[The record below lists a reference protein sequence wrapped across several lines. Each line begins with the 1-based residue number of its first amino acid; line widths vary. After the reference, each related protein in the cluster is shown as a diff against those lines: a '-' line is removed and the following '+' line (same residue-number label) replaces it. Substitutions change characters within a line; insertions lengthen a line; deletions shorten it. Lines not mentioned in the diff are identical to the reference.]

1 MTDTIATGFD
11 GAVLVR
17 LAREE
22 IESWL
27 SLDESAVARGRAERA
42 YGGVPSRAV
51 HRTTSA
57 SDRSNAG
64 SVNSV
69 RDGTRS
75 EPASRSIADSV
86 DSVRDGTHDSVK
98 VKASGA
104 LVDSVRDGTHRGQND
119 QAAETAKNACGV
131 DVETDAETGDREA
144 KDVELMRLYPR
155 LAEPG
160 ATFVSLHK
168 GTELRGC
175 IGSLVAHQS
184 LLGDVRR
191 NAFMAAFS
199 DPRFPPLQPDEL
211 ADLHIEVSLLSPP
224 ERMLFLDRLDL
235 EEQLRPGVDGL
246 ILEFARHRGTFL
258 PQVWDQLPSPRD
270 FVDHLLV
277 KAGLP
282 PSFWA
287 PEIAVS
293 RYTVTAWSEEPVGG
307 A

>member
-1 MTDTIATGFD
+1 MRIMTDTIATGFD

-27 SLDESAVARGRAERA
+27 SLDGSSVARGRAERA

-51 HRTTSA
+51 HRTAPA

-64 SVNSV
+64 SVDSARDDAH
-69 RDGTRS
+69 RDGTVTH
-75 EPASRSIADSV
+75 PAGQV
-86 DSVRDGTHDSVK
+86 DSARDDAHAGLNDRAADTAND
-98 VKASGA
+98 ASA
-104 LVDSVRDGTHRGQND
+104 V
-119 QAAETAKNACGV
+119 
-131 DVETDAETGDREA
+131 DAEPGAEADDREL
-144 KDVELMRLYPR
+144 KDSELMRLYPR

-211 ADLHIEVSLLSPP
+211 ADLHIEVSLLSQP

-258 PQVWDQLPSPRD
+258 PQVWEQLPSPRD

>member
-86 DSVRDGTHDSVK
+86 DSVRDGTH
-98 VKASGA
+98 
-104 LVDSVRDGTHRGQND
+104 RGQND
-119 QAAETAKNACGV
+119 QAAETAKNARGV